1 MESRK
6 LWYVIPCGNEKLSHA
21 APAAELYTGQQF
33 RHTLEKTQIAAGY
46 DREAGFDAEIVI
58 MSALHGLVRL
68 DEVLEPYDCKLP
80 RRKAPAPEY
89 LAMLRRQ
96 AAELGITWDTAEVY
110 ALVGKDYYRALDE
123 ALFIGEDISLFDVY
137 ETCHGIGDQRRVN
150 CHIAQPVPF
159 IDPDAPW
166 TPPTVDQVDAI
177 EPAPLKVWIGADTN
191 AFAWGES
198 ILVNYGRMRKLVKLP
213 RATAPWALDCGI
225 NEIMSNGTHLTTP
238 EQYAADVRRY
248 VAEVGRLEWVG
259 PQDWPGAAR
268 VLALT
273 GLTVHEHQRLTIE
286 SVKTL
291 RRLLGDLVDVL
302 AVITGDTP
310 EDYER
315 HIEMY
320 SAAGIDLTREKLVGV
335 GALLGRPSGEVAR
348 IVRALHAA
356 GVTRMHGFGL
366 KTGSLALIGHLLAST
381 DSTDWQREGRY
392 DVGLCRHEGSR
403 VRWETN
409 CPEYAREWRA
419 RQQEIAAR
427 AAERVEAPAPALA
440 EYVQESLFD
449 LAA

>member
-1 MESRK
+1 MQNRK
-6 LWYVIPCGNEKLSHA
+6 IWYVVPCGAEKLPHA

-33 RHTLEKTQIAAGY
+33 RHTLEKTQVAAGY
-46 DREAGFDAEIVI
+46 DREDGHDVEIVI

-68 DEVLEPYDCKLP
+68 DEMLEPYDATLP
-80 RRKAPAPEY
+80 RRKKPAPEY
-89 LAMLRRQ
+89 VAMLRDQ
-96 AAELGITWDTAEVY
+96 AEQLGMDWDTAEVY
-110 ALVGKDYYRALDE
+110 ALLPKPYLLALDE
-123 ALFIGEDISLFDVY
+123 ALREIYVYVQDVY
-137 ETCHGIGDQRRVN
+137 EACTGIGDQRRVN
-150 CHIAQPVPF
+150 CNIAAPLPH

-166 TPPTVDQVDAI
+166 TPPAPVDQADAG
-177 EPAPLKVWIGADTN
+177 APVKVWIGADTN
-191 AFAWGES
+191 AFAWGEP

-238 EQYAADVRRY
+238 EQYADDVRRY

-259 PQDWPGAAR
+259 PQDWPGASR

-302 AVITGDTP
+302 AVVTGDTP

-392 DVGLCRHEGSR
+392 DVGLCQHEGSR

-409 CPEYAREWRA
+409 CPQYAREWRA
-419 RQQEIAAR
+419 RQQAIAAR
-427 AAERVEAPAPALA
+427 AAERVEAPALA
-440 EYVQESLFD
+440 EFVQEMLPFD